1 MTQAAQ
7 PTTAPAPTDRL
18 VPELAAAM
26 ARLTQVLDRETELLE
41 RPNDPELAR
50 LQDEKDRLTHL
61 YARAAGEL
69 RGRAGA
75 LEGIALPLRREMHEA
90 AARLGAAVERNQ
102 RKLRAMTEAA
112 DRVVAAM
119 VRAIKEQ
126 RGVVQN
132 YAPARPASS
141 SGVAAGVTLDQR
153 L

>member
-1 MTQAAQ
+1 MT
-7 PTTAPAPTDRL
+7 PAPPLPIDRL

-26 ARLTQVLDRETELLE
+26 ARLTAVLDRETELLE
-41 RPNDPELAR
+41 RPNDPELAT
-50 LQDEKDRLTHL
+50 LQDEKERLTHL

-75 LEGIALPLRREMHEA
+75 LDGVALPLRREMHDA

-102 RKLRAMTEAA
+102 RRLRAMTEAA

-126 RGVVQN
+126 RGVAQG
-132 YAPARPASS
+132 YAPARSASR
-141 SGVAAGVTLDQR
+141 SGVTAGVTLDQR